1 MGPSLQCKQ
10 LSHWLLVIQQISW
23 CSECLWPVWPWSIW
37 ILAESYGM
45 RHQENYTSYLQGFR
59 VKAWMLLQ
67 ITSLLLRNSS
77 WISVGQ
83 RLMFCLDG
91 QSLEKK
97 KIWRLM
103 RSFGEEV
110 FGGGLFRI
118 SQRIKVF
125 VSHVTAHQR
134 ALSAEDASSN
144 EMIRWFALWVS
155 VSSFPQL
162 GS

>member
-91 QSLEKK
+91 QSLEKN

-110 FGGGLFRI
+110 FGWTFQNKPKNQGICVPCDCSPKSTQCRGCF
-118 SQRIKVF
+118 Q
-125 VSHVTAHQR
+125 
-134 ALSAEDASSN
+134 
-144 EMIRWFALWVS
+144 
-155 VSSFPQL
+155 
-162 GS
+162 